1 MGTGPCT
8 GFHGSKKLNA
18 RTCSGSVNPEQV
30 QSFFLAM
37 VMICLQPA
45 KPRQSGSAPLHPSRQ
60 RVTLNDVT

>member
-30 QSFFLAM
+30 QSFLLAT
-37 VMICLQPA
+37 VMICLKPA
-45 KPRQSGSAPLHPSRQ
+45 WKAVPSWLRAF
-60 RVTLNDVT
+60 TPFPTTCYPE